1 MPGSLYQKVLSGIEE
16 GLGRKDLRAYRH
28 ATHVEGAY
36 LFKDWLNE
44 SFRKYP
50 SLRNIHSTGPALRK
64 RLREIKEYSIDHL
77 EELLPS
83 AKEMLEFNDANV
95 YMARDANIG
104 NVERAYI
111 LESYYEWSTSGGF
124 RFTF

>member
-16 GLGRKDLRAYRH
+16 GLGRKDLRAYRY

-64 RLREIKEYSIDHL
+64 RLRELKEHSIDHL
-77 EELLPS
+77 EEVLPS
-83 AKEMLEFNDANV
+83 AKAVLKVNVANE
-95 YMARDANIG
+95 YMA
-104 NVERAYI
+104 
-111 LESYYEWSTSGGF
+111 W
-124 RFTF
+124 